1 MSVYEL
7 PPPLAMEP
15 DGLGVAAV
23 EPVLEPGEV
32 LGAVEPVLEGGVA
45 PAVEPVDDPVLP
57 GDVAEGLVLEPVE
70 PMLPAPPLEA
80 LAPVSMKLP
89 PAEAELPVV
98 PVAPVVPAPGAV
110 VPAPAPVAV
119 LPAPEPDTRQP
130 VTTTV
135 LLAPLLVPVWSGV
148 GVAVCAAAPAPSAT
162 AIMVPKRNCRFITS
176 SVLG

>member
-1 MSVYEL
+1 MYEL

-15 DGLGVAAV
+15 DGLGVDAV

-70 PMLPAPPLEA
+70 PMLPAPPLET

-98 PVAPVVPAPGAV
+98 PVAPVVPAPV
-110 VPAPAPVAV
+110 APAPVAL
-119 LPAPEPDTRQP
+119 LPAPDPDTRQP

-135 LLAPLLVPVWSGV
+135 LLALPLVLPVWSGV
-148 GVAVCAAAPAPSAT
+148 PVGACAAAPAPSAT

>member
-1 MSVYEL
+1 MSEYEL

-15 DGLGVAAV
+15 DGLGVDAV

-45 PAVEPVDDPVLP
+45 PAAEPVDDPVLP
-57 GDVAEGLVLEPVE
+57 GDVVEGLVLEPAVDPVEE
-70 PMLPAPPLEA
+70 PMLPAPLLDT

-89 PAEAELPVV
+89 PADAALPVV
-98 PVAPVVPAPGAV
+98 PVAPVVLGLD
-110 VPAPAPVAV
+110 AV
-119 LPAPEPDTRQP
+119 LPAPDPETRQP

-162 AIMVPKRNCRFITS
+162 AMIVPKRNCRFITS
-176 SVLG
+176 SVLGE